1 MKLPNP
7 PDCILAKSLQAQNLA
22 GVVLEPCATC
32 LAPGYGGSKME
43 AEEGTKAAKSR
54 IVGSPP
60 EKQEASPE
68 AQHAALQSVGDVQR
82 LSCCSV

>member
-1 MKLPNP
+1 
-7 PDCILAKSLQAQNLA
+7 
-22 GVVLEPCATC
+22 
-32 LAPGYGGSKME
+32 ME